1 MNASRRFLKADM
13 NIQTIMLAIQL
24 IVGVIGFTVGAGLF
38 IIWAPIITFFLG
50 VYQWGISGL
59 IHIVGIQQAPQPI
72 RKWRSI
78 HLIGSIIYV
87 LAAYVITM
95 GVQGGSGFIV
105 GLIVI
110 PQIIGYAY
118 YGLTIWDYRLYN
130 IYRDNTKR

>member
-1 MNASRRFLKADM
+1 MNTSRRFLKADM

-24 IVGVIGFTVGAGLF
+24 IIGLIGFMVGAGLF

-59 IHIVGIQQAPQPI
+59 IHITGVKQAPQPI
-72 RKWRSI
+72 RKWRYI
-78 HLIGSIIYV
+78 HLIGSMVYV
-87 LAAYVITM
+87 LVAYTITM
-95 GVQGGSGFIV
+95 IAPEGGAFIV

-130 IYRDNTKR
+130 IYRDNIKK